1 MTMGYNRNN
10 QYRFGPDIRRAVT
23 DGRLI
28 AQLGKATRDWVM
40 RRWGIRKKVLVVTL
54 VPTLLTTL
62 VLGIIFTYSWVNNI
76 ESLLKDRGESLS
88 RQLSAGAE
96 YGLFTANRSLLSS
109 LSSALL
115 EEQDVRSITF
125 FDSRGER
132 LLHTGQRRSDDI
144 RERVLSSLQ
153 PVEIRRPDSSIFVTP
168 VHVQDLM
175 LDGLMEPEFPQATG
189 PDKKPIGWALVE
201 MSHVRT
207 EKETYKALL
216 ISLLLVL
223 TGVFVSLAI
232 ALRLSRAFTNPIF
245 QLNEAVTKLK
255 EGKLETRVYTGAG
268 PEFEQLESGLN
279 AMAGELSKAQV
290 EMQQNIDQAT
300 GDLRETLETIEI
312 QNIELD
318 FARKE
323 ALEASRIKSE
333 FLANM
338 SHEIR
343 TPLNGIIGFT
353 DLLLK
358 NPLPRQQRDHLS
370 TIRKSSEILLTV
382 INDIL
387 DFSKIEAG
395 KLILD
400 RIPFQ
405 LRDIV
410 EEVMVM
416 LAPAA
421 HSKNLDLAPL
431 VYSDVP
437 DNLMGDPLRIKQVIT
452 NLINNAIK
460 FTQTGEVVLRASL
473 EEGDTENNR
482 VTLRISISDSG
493 VGLSRAQQQS
503 LFNAFSQAD
512 ASTARQYGGT
522 GLGLAISKRLVEEMG
537 GNIGLESE
545 LGKGSTFWFTLT
557 SELSSSSETI
567 VPRDALRGEKVIYLD
582 HQKTTGLAIGHMLR
596 DWGVTVDRVASPDAL
611 QEQVEEAQRQQS
623 GYALAII
630 GITRHLLNSSQYCA
644 LVRSLELDRDCRTLL
659 LTPTL
664 EIQDTPLSGLTSGH
678 LTKPVCR
685 DQLYDELLLL
695 IHGITTGHQLTP
707 PEYASP
713 APINSLALSQA
724 PRILAVDDN
733 EANLKLVMTLLNDC
747 KVTADA
753 ASSGFEALSKVR
765 KNRYDLVFMDLQ
777 MPGMD
782 GVETT
787 RRLREVDGEQHRTP
801 VIALTAHALADEQ
814 EALTRQ
820 GFDGYLPK
828 PISNRQ
834 LEQTIREYTGHNCQ
848 QVASGE
854 SSRSFATTADH
865 RPKVRPSTRK
875 KQKGCVSVPES
886 IELAAGKADLAEELF
901 SMLVEQLHADSRRVE
916 SLWSANQ
923 LPDLLECVHKLHGA
937 TRYCGVPELREAANQ
952 FETSLKREAPDME
965 YQKDQFLAA
974 MERLLIWSEKT
985 DWQSMFRQQGKQ
997 IEVD

>member
-1 MTMGYNRNN
+1 
-10 QYRFGPDIRRAVT
+10 
-23 DGRLI
+23 
-28 AQLGKATRDWVM
+28 M

-62 VLGIIFTYSWVNNI
+62 MLGLFFTYSWVNNI
-76 ESLLKDRGESLS
+76 ENLLQDRGESLS
-88 RQLSAGAE
+88 RQLSAGSE

-109 LSSALL
+109 LSNALL

-125 FDSRGER
+125 FDSKHNR
-132 LLHTGQRRSDDI
+132 LLHSGPGSSDDI
-144 RERVLSSLQ
+144 GKDTLTGEKAARVT
-153 PVEIRRPDSSIFVTP
+153 RPDSTVFVTP
-168 VHVQDLM
+168 VYLQDLM
-175 LDGLMEPEFPQATG
+175 IESMLD
-189 PDKKPIGWALVE
+189 PDSRQNVGAGKKPIGWVTVE
-201 MSHVRT
+201 MSHIRT

-223 TGVFVSLAI
+223 GGVLLSLVI
-232 ALRLSRAFTNPIF
+232 ALRLSRSFTDPVF
-245 QLNEAVTKLK
+245 ELNEAVAKLK
-255 EGKLETRVYTGAG
+255 EGKLDTRVYTRAG

-279 AMAGELSKAQV
+279 AMAGELSKAQA

-300 GDLRETLETIEI
+300 EDLRETLETIEI

-353 DLLLK
+353 ELLLK
-358 NPLPRQQRDHLS
+358 SPLPRQQRDHLS
-370 TIRKSSEILLTV
+370 TIRKSSEILLTI

-421 HSKNLDLAPL
+421 HSKNLDLVPL
-431 VYSDVP
+431 VYNDVP
-437 DNLMGDPLRIKQVIT
+437 DNIMGDPLRVKQVIT
-452 NLINNAIK
+452 NLVNNAIK

-473 EEGDTENNR
+473 EEEDKESNQI
-482 VTLRISISDSG
+482 TLRLSITDSG

-537 GNIGLESE
+537 GKIGLESE

-557 SELSSSSETI
+557 SELSSTGEAI
-567 VPRDALRGEKVIYLD
+567 APKDALFGEKAIYLD
-582 HQKTTGLAIGHMLR
+582 QQKTTGLAVEHMLR
-596 DWGVTVDRVASPDAL
+596 EWGMTVERASSPGAM
-611 QEQVEEAQRQQS
+611 QEQIEEAQKEQS
-623 GYALAII
+623 GYAVAIV
-630 GITRHLLNSSQYCA
+630 GITRHLLNSSQYCS
-644 LVRSLELDRDCRTLL
+644 LVRSLELERDCRTLL

-664 EIQDTPLSGLTSGH
+664 ETHDTPLSGLASGH

-685 DQLYDELLLL
+685 ESLYDELLLL
-695 IHGITTGHQLTP
+695 VHGISNRQRQLPDHSHT
-707 PEYASP
+707 
-713 APINSLALSQA
+713 INRELPSQSTRV
-724 PRILAVDDN
+724 PRVLAVDDN
-733 EANLKLVMTLLNDC
+733 DANLKLVMTLLNDC
-747 KVTADA
+747 GVVAEGAT
-753 ASSGFEALSKVR
+753 SGFEALSKAR
-765 KNRYDLVFMDLQ
+765 QHSFDLVFMDLQ

-787 RRLREVDGEQHRTP
+787 ERLRSLDGASHRTP
-801 VIALTAHALADEQ
+801 IIALTAHALAEEQ
-814 EALTRQ
+814 DRLIQQ
-820 GFDGYLPK
+820 GFDGYLAK
-828 PISNRQ
+828 PISNSQ
-834 LEQTIREYTGHNCQ
+834 LIDIIHDYTGYTCHPDPDDGHLP
-848 QVASGE
+848 VPE
-854 SSRSFATTADH
+854 VRDTRRS
-865 RPKVRPSTRK
+865 VRPSTRK
-875 KQKGCVSVPES
+875 KQPDCVSVAES
-886 IELAAGKADLAEELF
+886 VQLAAGKADLAEELF
-901 SMLVEQLHADSRRVE
+901 SMLIEQIHTDINQVPA
-916 SLWSANQ
+916 LWNKG
-923 LPDLLECVHKLHGA
+923 DMDELLECVHKLHGA
-937 TRYCGVPELREAANQ
+937 TRYCGVPELRAAANQ
-952 FETSLKREAPDME
+952 LETALKCAAPDME
-965 YQKDQFLAA
+965 YQKNQLLAA
-974 MERLLIWSEKT
+974 MERLQTWSEQT
-985 DWQSMFRQQGKQ
+985 DWQQLFRQQNPRQ
-997 IEVD
+997 ATVD

>member
-1 MTMGYNRNN
+1 
-10 QYRFGPDIRRAVT
+10 
-23 DGRLI
+23 
-28 AQLGKATRDWVM
+28 M

-54 VPTLLTTL
+54 IPTLLTTL
-62 VLGIIFTYSWVNNI
+62 MLGMFFTYSWVNNI

-88 RQLSAGAE
+88 RQLAAGSE

-109 LSSALL
+109 LSNALL

-125 FDSRGER
+125 FGSDGAR
-132 LLHTGQRRSDDI
+132 LLHTGPGSSDAISPDELPAEAATRVRRATSTRFI
-144 RERVLSSLQ
+144 
-153 PVEIRRPDSSIFVTP
+153 TP
-168 VHVQDLM
+168 VTLQDLM
-175 LDGLMEPEFPQATG
+175 LETMLD
-189 PDKKPIGWALVE
+189 PDARDSMAQPDAPLGWVAVE

-223 TGVFVSLAI
+223 GGVVLSLAI
-232 ALRLSRAFTNPIF
+232 ALRLSRAFTDPVF
-245 QLNEAVTKLK
+245 ELNEAVAKLK
-255 EGKLETRVYTGAG
+255 EGKLETRVFTRAG

-279 AMAGELSKAQV
+279 AMAEELSQAQA

-300 GDLRETLETIEI
+300 EDLRETLETIEI

-353 DLLLK
+353 ELLLK
-358 NPLPRQQRDHLS
+358 SPLPRQQRDHLS
-370 TIRKSSEILLTV
+370 TIRKSSEILLTI

-400 RIPFQ
+400 RVPFQ

-421 HSKNLDLAPL
+421 HSKNLDLVPL
-431 VYSDVP
+431 VYNDVP
-437 DNLMGDPLRIKQVIT
+437 DNIMGDPLRVKQVIT
-452 NLINNAIK
+452 NLVNNAIK

-473 EEGDTENNR
+473 EEEEKDSNR
-482 VTLRISISDSG
+482 VTLRLSITDSG

-537 GNIGLESE
+537 GKIGLESE

-557 SELSSSSETI
+557 SELSTTGEAI
-567 VPRDALRGEKVIYLD
+567 APRDALRGERVIYLEQ
-582 HQKTTGLAIGHMLR
+582 QKTTGLAVEHLLR
-596 DWGVTVDRVASPDAL
+596 DWGMTVDRVASPGAM
-611 QEQVEEAQRQQS
+611 QEQIEEAQKSQT

-630 GITRHLLNSSQYCA
+630 GITRHLLNSSQYCG
-644 LVRSLELDRDCRTLL
+644 LVRTLEIERDCRTLL

-664 EIQDTPLSGLTSGH
+664 ETHDTALSGLASGH

-685 DQLYDELLLL
+685 DAFYDELLLL
-695 IHGITTGHQLTP
+695 VHGISSGGRMALD
-707 PEYASP
+707 YDSP
-713 APINSLALSQA
+713 VARLPAGNV
-724 PRILAVDDN
+724 PRVLAVDDN
-733 EANLKLVMTLLNDC
+733 EANLKLVITLLNDC
-747 KVTADA
+747 QIEAQG
-753 ASSGFEALSKVR
+753 ASSGFEALSKAR
-765 KNRYDLVFMDLQ
+765 QKPFDLVFMDLQ

-787 RRLREVDGEQHRTP
+787 SRLRDMDPTSHRTP
-801 VIALTAHALADEQ
+801 IIALTAHALADEQ
-814 EALTRQ
+814 ERLIQQ
-820 GFDGYLPK
+820 GFDGYMPK
-828 PISNRQ
+828 PISSAQ
-834 LEQTIREYTGHNCQ
+834 LTDIIRDYTGYVCRKPDQ
-848 QVASGE
+848 DEQIPVPEVRDTRRAM
-854 SSRSFATTADH
+854 
-865 RPKVRPSTRK
+865 RPSTRK
-875 KQKGCVSVPES
+875 MQQDCVSIQES
-886 IELAAGKADLAEELF
+886 IQLAAGKADLAEELF
-901 SMLVEQLHADSRRVE
+901 SMLLEQMRSDQSRVDGFWNNGD
-916 SLWSANQ
+916 L
-923 LPDLLECVHKLHGA
+923 DGLLECVHKLHGA
-937 TRYCGVPELREAANQ
+937 TRYCGVPELRAAANRL
-952 FETSLKREAPDME
+952 ETALKCSAPDIKH
-965 YQKDQFLAA
+965 QKDQLVSA
-974 MERLLIWSEKT
+974 MERLQIWSDQT
-985 DWQSMFRQQGKQ
+985 DWQQLFREQRQQA
-997 IEVD
+997 ETT

>member
-1 MTMGYNRNN
+1 
-10 QYRFGPDIRRAVT
+10 
-23 DGRLI
+23 
-28 AQLGKATRDWVM
+28 M

-62 VLGIIFTYSWVNNI
+62 ILGLFFTYSWVTNI

-88 RQLSAGAE
+88 RQLAAGSE

-109 LSSALL
+109 LSTALL

-125 FDSRGER
+125 FDRDRSRM
-132 LLHTGQRRSDDI
+132 LHTGPGGSDNLDSKKLAS
-144 RERVLSSLQ
+144 ERASRIARTTST
-153 PVEIRRPDSSIFVTP
+153 RFVTP
-168 VHVQDLM
+168 VFLQDLM
-175 LDGLMEPEFPQATG
+175 VQSMLDPDARQSALQHREPL
-189 PDKKPIGWALVE
+189 GWVAVE
-201 MSHVRT
+201 MSHTRT

-223 TGVFVSLAI
+223 GGVVFSLLF
-232 ALRLSRAFTNPIF
+232 ALRLSRAFTGPVF
-245 QLNEAVTKLK
+245 ELNEAVAKLK
-255 EGKLETRVYTGAG
+255 EGKLDTRIHTGAG

-279 AMAGELSKAQV
+279 AMAEELSKAQA

-300 GDLRETLETIEI
+300 EDLRETLETIEI

-353 DLLLK
+353 ELLLK
-358 NPLPRQQRDHLS
+358 SPLPRQQRDHLS
-370 TIRKSSEILLTV
+370 TIRKSSEILLTI

-400 RIPFQ
+400 RVPFQ
-405 LRDIV
+405 LREIV

-421 HSKNLDLAPL
+421 HSKNLDLVPL
-431 VYSDVP
+431 VYNDVP
-437 DNLMGDPLRIKQVIT
+437 DNIMGDPLRVKQVIT
-452 NLINNAIK
+452 NLVNNAIK

-473 EEGDTENNR
+473 EEEDKENNR
-482 VTLRISISDSG
+482 VTLRLSITDSG

-537 GNIGLESE
+537 GKIGLQSE

-557 SELSSSSETI
+557 SELSSSGESI
-567 VPRDALRGEKVIYLD
+567 APRDALRGERVIYLE
-582 HQKTTGLAIGHMLR
+582 HQKTCGLAIEHVLR
-596 DWGVTVDRVASPDAL
+596 DWGMIVDRATSPGAM
-611 QEQVEEAQRQQS
+611 QEKIEEAQKSQS
-623 GYALAII
+623 GYAAAII
-630 GITRHLLNSSQYCA
+630 GITRHLLNSSQYCG
-644 LVRSLELDRDCRTLL
+644 LVRTLEIERDCRTLI

-664 EIQDTPLSGLTSGH
+664 EIHDTPLSGLASGH

-685 DQLYDELLLL
+685 EPLYDELLLL
-695 IHGITTGHQLTP
+695 VHGINTSGQGIQRQDHGVRL
-707 PEYASP
+707 P
-713 APINSLALSQA
+713 APVNA
-724 PRILAVDDN
+724 PRVLAVDDN
-733 EANLKLVMTLLNDC
+733 DANLKLVMTLLQDYQI
-747 KVTADA
+747 DA
-753 ASSGFEALSKVR
+753 EGASSGFEALSKAR
-765 KNRYDLVFMDLQ
+765 QKSFDLVFMDLQ

-787 RRLREVDGEQHRTP
+787 ARLREMDNSNHKTAI
-801 VIALTAHALADEQ
+801 IALTAHALADEQ
-814 EALTRQ
+814 ERLVRQ

-828 PISNRQ
+828 PISSAQ
-834 LEQTIREYTGHNCQ
+834 LAETILECTGYQCQRAGQTGRISVPEVRDTRR
-848 QVASGE
+848 AL
-854 SSRSFATTADH
+854 
-865 RPKVRPSTRK
+865 RPSTRK
-875 KQKGCVSVPES
+875 MQRDCVSVNES
-886 IELAAGKADLAEELF
+886 IQLAAGKADLAEELF
-901 SMLVEQLHADSRRVE
+901 SMLLEQLSTDFSTIERFWDGDDLE
-916 SLWSANQ
+916 S
-923 LPDLLECVHKLHGA
+923 LLECVHKLHGA
-937 TRYCGVPELREAANQ
+937 TRYCGVPELRSAAHRLETALKCSSPDTELQKNQ
-952 FETSLKREAPDME
+952 LISAI
-965 YQKDQFLAA
+965 
-974 MERLLIWSEKT
+974 ERLQIWSDQT
-985 DWQSMFRQQGKQ
+985 DWQQMFRQHHQRAKTH
-997 IEVD
+997 

>member
-1 MTMGYNRNN
+1 
-10 QYRFGPDIRRAVT
+10 
-23 DGRLI
+23 
-28 AQLGKATRDWVM
+28 M

-62 VLGIIFTYSWVNNI
+62 MLGLFFTYSWVNNI

-88 RQLSAGAE
+88 RQLSAGSE

-109 LSSALL
+109 LSNALL

-125 FDSRGER
+125 FDSEGKR
-132 LLHTGQRRSDDI
+132 LLHTGPGGPDDI
-144 RERVLSSLQ
+144 SDQALASPEPTQITRENSTVFVS
-153 PVEIRRPDSSIFVTP
+153 PVQL
-168 VHVQDLM
+168 QDLM
-175 LDGLMEPEFPQATG
+175 IEGMLDPESRQAMG
-189 PDKKPIGWALVE
+189 RRGKQPIGWVMVE

-223 TGVFVSLAI
+223 GGVLLSLAI
-232 ALRLSRAFTNPIF
+232 ALRLSRAFTDPVF
-245 QLNEAVTKLK
+245 ELNEAVAKLK
-255 EGKLETRVYTGAG
+255 EGKLDTRVYTRAG

-279 AMAGELSKAQV
+279 AMAGELSKAQA

-300 GDLRETLETIEI
+300 EDLRETLETIEI

-358 NPLPRQQRDHLS
+358 SPLPRQQRDHLS
-370 TIRKSSEILLTV
+370 TIRKSSEILLTI

-421 HSKNLDLAPL
+421 HSKNLDLVPL
-431 VYSDVP
+431 VYNDVP
-437 DNLMGDPLRIKQVIT
+437 DNMMGDPLRVKQVIT
-452 NLINNAIK
+452 NLVNNAIK

-473 EEGDTENNR
+473 EEEDKESNR
-482 VTLRISISDSG
+482 ITLRLSISDSG

-537 GNIGLESE
+537 GSIGLESE

-557 SELSSSSETI
+557 SELSSTGEPVS
-567 VPRDALRGEKVIYLD
+567 PRDALRGEKVIYMD
-582 HQKTTGLAIGHMLR
+582 HQKTTGLAVEHMLR
-596 DWGVTVDRVASPDAL
+596 DWGMTVDRVSSPGAL
-611 QEQVEEAQRQQS
+611 QEQIEEAQRDQA

-630 GITRHLLNSSQYCA
+630 GITRHLLNSSQYCG
-644 LVRSLELDRDCRTLL
+644 LVRTLELERDCRTLL

-664 EIQDTPLSGLTSGH
+664 DTHDTPLSGLASGH

-685 DQLYDELLLL
+685 DSFYNELLLL
-695 IHGITTGHQLTP
+695 IHGITQNQPTLPDYGQEQPLQP
-707 PEYASP
+707 SGSAR
-713 APINSLALSQA
+713 A

-747 KVTADA
+747 KVHAEG
-753 ASSGFEALSKVR
+753 ASSGFEALSKAR
-765 KNRYDLVFMDLQ
+765 RGPFDLVFMDLQ

-787 RRLREVDGEQHRTP
+787 ERLREMDGNHQRTP

-814 EALTRQ
+814 ERLTRQ

-828 PISNRQ
+828 PISNTQ
-834 LEQTIREYTGHNCQ
+834 LEQTIRDYTGYVCQ
-848 QVASGE
+848 PDTQRRPSLVPELTDS
-854 SSRSFATTADH
+854 H
-865 RPKVRPSTRK
+865 RAVRPSTRK
-875 KQKGCVSVPES
+875 KQKDCVSVTES
-886 IELAAGKADLAEELF
+886 IQLAAGKADLAEELF
-901 SMLVEQLHADSRRVE
+901 SMLVEQLHTDTQRVE
-916 SLWSANQ
+916 SLWSENRLA
-923 LPDLLECVHKLHGA
+923 DLLECVHKLHGA
-937 TRYCGVPELREAANQ
+937 TRYCGVPELRAAANQ
-952 FETSLKREAPDME
+952 FETALKQETADRE
-965 YQKDQFLAA
+965 YQKEQLVAA
-974 MERLLIWSEKT
+974 MERLLIWSEQT
-985 DWQSMFRQQGKQ
+985 DWQRLFRNQHQGATT
-997 IEVD
+997 E

>member
-1 MTMGYNRNN
+1 
-10 QYRFGPDIRRAVT
+10 
-23 DGRLI
+23 
-28 AQLGKATRDWVM
+28 M

-62 VLGIIFTYSWVNNI
+62 MLGLFFTYSWVNNI

-88 RQLSAGAE
+88 RQLAAGSE

-109 LSSALL
+109 LSNALL

-125 FDSRGER
+125 FGSDGSR
-132 LLHTGQRRSDDI
+132 LLHTGPGSSETVQSGELTAGHATRIS
-144 RERVLSSLQ
+144 RENSTRF
-153 PVEIRRPDSSIFVTP
+153 ITP
-168 VHVQDLM
+168 VFLQDLM
-175 LDGLMEPEFPQATG
+175 IESMLDPDARQSMSNLREPL
-189 PDKKPIGWALVE
+189 GWVVVE
-201 MSHVRT
+201 MSHIRT

-223 TGVFVSLAI
+223 GGVILSMAI
-232 ALRLSRAFTNPIF
+232 ALRLSRAFTNPVF
-245 QLNEAVTKLK
+245 ELNEAVARLK
-255 EGKLETRVYTGAG
+255 EGKLDTRVYTGAG

-279 AMAGELSKAQV
+279 AMAEELSKAQA

-300 GDLRETLETIEI
+300 EDLRETLETIEI

-353 DLLLK
+353 ELLLK
-358 NPLPRQQRDHLS
+358 SPLPRQQRDHLS
-370 TIRKSSEILLTV
+370 TIRKSSEILLTI

-400 RIPFQ
+400 RVPFQ

-421 HSKNLDLAPL
+421 HAKNLDLVPL
-431 VYSDVP
+431 VYNDVP
-437 DNLMGDPLRIKQVIT
+437 DNIMGDPLRVKQVIT
-452 NLINNAIK
+452 NLVNNAIK

-473 EEGDTENNR
+473 EEEEADTNR
-482 VTLRISISDSG
+482 VTLRLSITDSG

-537 GNIGLESE
+537 GKIGLESE

-557 SELSSSSETI
+557 SELATSGEAI
-567 VPRDALRGEKVIYLD
+567 APRDALRGERVIYLEQ
-582 HQKTTGLAIGHMLR
+582 QKTTGLAVEHLLK
-596 DWGVTVDRVASPDAL
+596 DWGMVVDRVASPGAL
-611 QEQVEEAQRQQS
+611 QEHIEEAQKSQA
-623 GYALAII
+623 GYAVAIL
-630 GITRHLLNSSQYCA
+630 GITRHLLNSSQYCG
-644 LVRSLELDRDCRTLL
+644 LVRTLEVERDCRTLL

-664 EIQDTPLSGLTSGH
+664 ETHDTPLSGLASGH

-685 DQLYDELLLL
+685 DSLYDELLLL
-695 IHGITTGHQLTP
+695 VHGINSSGRV
-707 PEYASP
+707 PEYEISANR
-713 APINSLALSQA
+713 ATTANV
-724 PRILAVDDN
+724 PRVLAVDDN
-733 EANLKLVMTLLNDC
+733 DANLKLVMTLLEDC
-747 KVTADA
+747 QLDA
-753 ASSGFEALSKVR
+753 ESASSGFEALSKAR
-765 KNRYDLVFMDLQ
+765 QKPFDLVFMDLQ

-787 RRLREVDGEQHRTP
+787 ARLREMDTGNHRTP
-801 VIALTAHALADEQ
+801 IIALTAHALADEQ
-814 EALTRQ
+814 ERLAKQ
-820 GFDGYLPK
+820 GFDGYMPK
-828 PISNRQ
+828 PISSGQ
-834 LEQTIREYTGHNCQ
+834 LIDIIHEYTGYVCPT
-848 QVASGE
+848 SGSDGRLSVPE
-854 SSRSFATTADH
+854 VRDTRRAL
-865 RPKVRPSTRK
+865 RPSTRK
-875 KQKGCVSVPES
+875 MQQDCVSVDES
-886 IELAAGKADLAEELF
+886 IQLAAGKADLAEELF
-901 SMLVEQLHADSRRVE
+901 SMLLEQVHVDRGRISEFWASHSMDE
-916 SLWSANQ
+916 
-923 LPDLLECVHKLHGA
+923 LLECVHKLHGA
-937 TRYCGVPELREAANQ
+937 TRYCGVPELRAAANHL
-952 FETSLKREAPDME
+952 ETAIKCSAPDLE
-965 YQKDQFLAA
+965 HQKDQLLSA
-974 MERLLIWSEKT
+974 MERLQIWSDQT
-985 DWQSMFRQQGKQ
+985 DWQQLFR
-997 IEVD
+997 ERHEAAETT